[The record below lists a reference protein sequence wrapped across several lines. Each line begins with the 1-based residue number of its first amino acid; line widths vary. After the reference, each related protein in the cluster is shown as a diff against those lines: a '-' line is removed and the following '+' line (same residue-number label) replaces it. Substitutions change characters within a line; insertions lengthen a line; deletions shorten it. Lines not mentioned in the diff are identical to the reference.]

1 MHLCQQPCE
10 FVERRTALVE
20 LTCIVHRN
28 PVAAHRVARVRR
40 AAWTVAKTLAKTVA
54 GSARRGRAGP
64 EFARVEPGIGRAMRG
79 EYAGQRVLCPGEI
92 GGRLHGAARVAR
104 Y

>member
-1 MHLCQQPCE
+1 MHLCQQRCE

-40 AAWTVAKTLAKTVA
+40 AAWTVAKTVA
-54 GSARRGRAGP
+54 GSARWGRPGP
-64 EFARVEPGIGRAMRG
+64 EFARMEPRIGRAIRG
-79 EYAGQRVLCPGEI
+79 EYAGQRILCPGEI

-104 Y
+104 YP